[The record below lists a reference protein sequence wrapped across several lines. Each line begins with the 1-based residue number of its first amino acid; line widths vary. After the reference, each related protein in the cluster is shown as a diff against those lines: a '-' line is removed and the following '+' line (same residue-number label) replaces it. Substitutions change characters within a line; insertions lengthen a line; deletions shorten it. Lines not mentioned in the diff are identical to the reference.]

1 MCIEYDFL
9 NEQVVK
15 IEAEKRRTF
24 LSFDLSFH

>member
-1 MCIEYDFL
+1 MYIEYDFL

-15 IEAEKRRTF
+15 IEDEKRRTF

>member
-15 IEAEKRRTF
+15 NEDEKRRTF